1 MSENPPQQCLL
12 GRAVWDYSAPQLPR
26 TGTWRSHE
34 ARSAEKHHLKDGHS
48 TREGGKTKLTQLI
61 HHSNL

>member
-1 MSENPPQQCLL
+1 MCKMSENPPQQCLL
-12 GRAVWDYSAPQLPR
+12 GQAVWDYSAPQLPG

-34 ARSAEKHHLKDGHS
+34 ARSAEKHHLKDE
-48 TREGGKTKLTQLI
+48 RGGKTKLTQLI